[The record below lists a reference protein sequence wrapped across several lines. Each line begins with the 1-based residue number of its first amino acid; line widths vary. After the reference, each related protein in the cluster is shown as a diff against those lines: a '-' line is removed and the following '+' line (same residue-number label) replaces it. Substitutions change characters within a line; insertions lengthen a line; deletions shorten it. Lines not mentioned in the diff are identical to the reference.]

1 MIDENKYNQ
10 YGYKRSISDIYG
22 ITIHNTNNYEMS
34 ARDVFN
40 YLNNESKDNAGYHL
54 VIDDKETIQI
64 MPFDYAVYHTGK
76 GNDFGNQYTIAIAI
90 CSNLNDELYEKSQ
103 IVAIS
108 LIKALMEEYN
118 ITKDRIYFHNDFNS
132 ATYCP
137 ATILDK
143 YGTKSNFIELFFKGD
158 L

>member
-1 MIDENKYNQ
+1 MIDENKFNQ
-10 YGYKRSISDIYG
+10 YGYKRPISDVYG

-40 YLNNESKDNAGYHL
+40 YLNNESKDNAGYHF
-54 VIDDKETIQI
+54 VIDEKETIQI

-76 GNDFGNQYTIAIAI
+76 GDDFGNHYTIAIAI
-90 CSNLNDELYEKSQ
+90 CSNLNDELYLLGQDKAIEK
-103 IVAIS
+103 
-108 LIKALMEEYN
+108 IKDIMKEFN

-143 YGTKSNFIELFFKGD
+143 YKTKENFINIFWGN
-158 L
+158 